1 MEKTL
6 GKEYT
11 NRIERVAF
19 LKDNCDAC
27 ENKGYMKAYTPEEL
41 QGHKENLANVSIEID
56 EIEEELKDIKAEYK
70 ERLKPL
76 IEQRKTMVA
85 NIKQKSEYVN
95 EVCYKFV
102 DADEKMSGYYN
113 ADGDLIECRPAT
125 ADELQPTLFSRP
137 ALTTNVGDSAKTGTN
152 D

>member
-11 NRIERVAF
+11 NPIERAAF

-27 ENKGYMKAYTPEEL
+27 ENKGYMKGYTPEEL
-41 QGHKENLANVSIEID
+41 QGHKESLANVSIEID
-56 EIEEELKDIKAEYK
+56 EIEEQLKDIKAEFK

-76 IEQRKTMVA
+76 LEQRKEMVT
-85 NIKQKSEYVN
+85 NIKQKAEFVN

-102 DADEKMSGYYN
+102 DTDEKMTGDYN
-113 ADGDLIECRPAT
+113 ADGDLIECRHAT
-125 ADELQPTLFSRP
+125 ADEMQPTLFKRP
-137 ALTTNVGDSAKTGTN
+137 MVVSGGAEAKTGTN
-152 D
+152 N